1 MNFVIFYPE
10 DMLKSCLNFNESQPT
25 YTLKRYYAYKK
36 SLWYDSSFFSKL
48 NLFHSMIDDI
58 STTYNLY
65 MLQKPRTCNFGMPL

>member
-36 SLWYDSSFFSKL
+36 SLWYDSSFFFKVK
-48 NLFHSMIDDI
+48 FI
-58 STTYNLY
+58 SQYD
-65 MLQKPRTCNFGMPL
+65 RRR